1 MFRRR
6 NMRERSFGRP
16 NPSFGSTT
24 CKEQE
29 EWTPIEH
36 FLYTYMHF
44 IDYEE
49 QVTEDA
55 SMKIVSAVASWFP
68 EEVLIDSTINI
79 ETVTEIITNYRI
91 NYDGDKDII
100 FNKSLT
106 FTKDWF
112 ENVPE
117 KMEIM
122 LDEIWELIAIDN
134 KLSDREKQLFL
145 TISKAFNIKV
155 DLE

>member
-1 MFRRR
+1 MGG
-6 NMRERSFGRP
+6 RSFGRT
-16 NPSFGSTT
+16 NPTFGTT
-24 CKEQE
+24 SCKDQE
-29 EWTPIEH
+29 DWTPIEH

-79 ETVTEIITNYRI
+79 DTVTETITNYRI

-112 ENVPE
+112 ENDPG

-145 TISKAFNIKV
+145 TISKSFNIKV

>member
-6 NMRERSFGRP
+6 NMGGRSFGRT
-16 NPSFGSTT
+16 NPTFGTT
-24 CKEQE
+24 SCKDQE
-29 EWTPIEH
+29 DWTPIEH

-79 ETVTEIITNYRI
+79 DTVTETITNYRI

-112 ENVPE
+112 ENDPG

-145 TISKAFNIKV
+145 TISKSFNIKV

>member
-1 MFRRR
+1 
-6 NMRERSFGRP
+6 
-16 NPSFGSTT
+16 
-24 CKEQE
+24 
-29 EWTPIEH
+29 
-36 FLYTYMHF
+36 
-44 IDYEE
+44 
-49 QVTEDA
+49 
-55 SMKIVSAVASWFP
+55 MKIVSAVASWFP